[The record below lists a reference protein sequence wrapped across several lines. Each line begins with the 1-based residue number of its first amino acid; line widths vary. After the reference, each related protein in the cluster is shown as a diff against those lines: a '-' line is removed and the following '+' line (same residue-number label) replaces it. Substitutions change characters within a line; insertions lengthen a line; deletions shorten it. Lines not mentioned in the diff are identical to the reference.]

1 MSPQMTLTGHEDGV
15 HLAGALE
22 VPVFNLNVREL
33 PTSAVNVSRGVV
45 VTSYPS
51 DRPDLERSISAG
63 EATLFD
69 IPITA
74 NLKISLGEQVSF
86 SGFGLQAALQGSL
99 DIQQL
104 AGGSNLIYGELNVT
118 NGSYQTYG

>member
-74 NLKISLGEQVSF
+74 NLKISLGEQVV
-86 SGFGLQAALQGSL
+86 LAALACKPLCKEAWTFSNSL
-99 DIQQL
+99 
-104 AGGSNLIYGELNVT
+104 GEATSFMVN
-118 NGSYQTYG
+118 